1 MSDETELT
9 PEEKMEFDK
18 LPREAAPSDFV
29 WQRIVR
35 DLREDGTL
43 RRAGGGPG
51 IPAPYRRLEAGGHR
65 VRPWLVAAASMAASL
80 VLFGSGALMGH
91 WMGARSTE
99 RALLAVR
106 EQDAAQVAQRIQ
118 ETGSAYVAALVAL
131 GDLRPAAGQASP
143 LGPAIAPARAVSEI
157 RQGREAAFAALYG
170 AAVEL
175 ARIAPGDP
183 DVSEVIRI
191 LESRRFEGPG
201 AVGAR
206 QQTWY

>member
-1 MSDETELT
+1 MGDDTELT

-18 LPREAAPSDFV
+18 LPREAASSDFV

-43 RRAGGGPG
+43 RGAGGGPG
-51 IPAPYRRLEAGGHR
+51 IPAPYRRVEAGGHR

-91 WMGARSTE
+91 WMGTRSTE
-99 RALLAVR
+99 RAFLVVR
-106 EQDAAQVAQRIQ
+106 EQDAAQAAQRVQ
-118 ETGSAYVAALVAL
+118 ETGSAYVAALAAL

-143 LGPAIAPARAVSEI
+143 PGPAIVPARAVADL
-157 RQGREAAFAALYG
+157 RQGREAALAALYG

-175 ARIAPGDP
+175 VRVAPGDP
-183 DVSEVIRI
+183 DVADVIRI
-191 LESRRFEGPG
+191 LEMRRFGSTG
-201 AVGAR
+201 AVTASQR
-206 QQTWY
+206 TWY